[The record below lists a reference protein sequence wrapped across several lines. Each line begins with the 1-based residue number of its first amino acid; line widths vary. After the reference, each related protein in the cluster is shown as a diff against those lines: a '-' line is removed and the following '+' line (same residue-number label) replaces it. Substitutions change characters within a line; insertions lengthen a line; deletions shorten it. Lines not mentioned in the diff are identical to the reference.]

1 MKNICF
7 IIIALFL
14 LLSCRPKPLDI
25 KLDTYEPEI
34 VVASQIVPNYLMMVG
49 LTRSFTVLSNAGYD
63 SNGDAEIFSNLLIDS
78 ALVTVMSES
87 GIDTLYMVSPGLFAS
102 LNKLEKTGGSYFLR
116 VVDYDLNKVA
126 EAISTMKENVPFD
139 EVIPS
144 LNIEDGDT
152 TIDIYLKFKDI
163 PNQSNFY
170 VLSVYSRNSNKGGLD
185 VNDFFKNGSN
195 NIEYQ
200 ELIDDNDQNGNML
213 MRSFNLSSVSTDDSL
228 MVSLSNISEGYFRF
242 LDSRVRSGNPLSD
255 ITNEPVNYPSN
266 VNNGLGYFNT
276 HYPSIR
282 FFDLKELRD

>member
-200 ELIDDNDQNGNML
+200 ELIDDKDQNGNML

>member
-139 EVIPS
+139 EVVPS

-200 ELIDDNDQNGNML
+200 ELIDDKDQNGNML